1 MMETNTT
8 KSNDQLEKSC
18 VFVLSNID
26 VDGELPIEVAPN
38 HFFQRAN
45 VQQIKKI
52 KRLINLCKPYLQPY
66 PFPII
71 YELDIIKE
79 PGDKPGSFRYQHKR
93 LPEDNWRYWVITFEG
108 TNSEIKYIESAAS
121 LLRNDLE
128 LGFTIF
134 GRSSLV
140 AGEAYIWHG
149 QSLFSFFDSGEEK
162 RPAELVTENELREIR
177 ENYDLVKRIS
187 PDHEHITRAFRKFR
201 DLKSLPRNS
210 ELVIIGLFSMIE
222 SLITHSPSNKNIDDS
237 LTHQIKTKIPLL
249 SKRFRRELDYG
260 KYFQP
265 TSEDTIWSK
274 LYDYRSRIVH
284 GEHCNIDVSLQILKD
299 AETVREFLREVLK
312 LLFLLALNEPVL
324 LTDLKKC

>member
-1 MMETNTT
+1 MMETNTSI
-8 KSNDQLEKSC
+8 SNDQLEKSF
-18 VFVLSNID
+18 VFVLSNVD

-52 KRLINLCKPYLQPY
+52 KRLINLCKPSLQPY
-66 PFPII
+66 PLPIL

-79 PGDKPGSFRYQHKR
+79 TGDKPGSFRYQHKL
-93 LPEDNWRYWVITFEG
+93 LPEDKWRYWVITFEG

-128 LGFTIF
+128 LGFAVL
-134 GRSSLV
+134 GKSSLV

-177 ENYDLVKRIS
+177 ENYDLVKKIS
-187 PDHEHITRAFRKFR
+187 PEHEHISRALSKFN
-201 DLKSLPRNS
+201 DLKSLPRKS
-210 ELVIIGLFSMIE
+210 ELIIIGLFSVIE
-222 SLITHSPSNKNIDDS
+222 SLVTHSPKLTESADS

-249 SKRFRRELDYG
+249 TKRFERELDYD
-260 KYFQP
+260 KNFQ
-265 TSEDTIWSK
+265 SANEDTIWSK
-274 LYDYRSRIVH
+274 LYKYRSNLVH
-284 GEHCNIDVSLQILKD
+284 GEHSHIDNTLQVLKD
-299 AETVREFLREVLK
+299 RRNVMEFLKETTKILLLLSLREPTLV
-312 LLFLLALNEPVL
+312 
-324 LTDLKKC
+324 TDLKKC